1 MPETQAINPNKK
13 RDLIAGIGFIAIAAL
28 IILIGIPYGV
38 QEPKKIKF
46 VALSPSYYPRLVC
59 YCLLFIGAL
68 LVATRLFKKL
78 DKDSAADHPVVDH
91 PGVNHPV
98 VNHPVVNHSGQS
110 SGTLTKQ
117 LVSLTIIA
125 VILLFYY
132 LSLESL
138 GFIVSSSI
146 VLLVLLLI
154 AGERKPWAIAL
165 LPALLPVSIYWFFTH
180 VANIPIPTGILEPWL
195 LGA

>member
-1 MPETQAINPNKK
+1 MNSNKK

-59 YCLLFIGAL
+59 YCLLCIGAL
-68 LVATRLFKKL
+68 LVATRLFKIF
-78 DKDSAADHPVVDH
+78 DNDSAAYHAVIDHPVA
-91 PGVNHPV
+91 NHPV
-98 VNHPVVNHSGQS
+98 VNRPGQS

-165 LPALLPVSIYWFFTH
+165 LPALLPVGIYWFFTH

>member
-1 MPETQAINPNKK
+1 MNSNKK
-13 RDLIAGIGFIAIAAL
+13 RDLITGIGFIAIAAL

-68 LVATRLFKKL
+68 LVATRLFKKF

-98 VNHPVVNHSGQS
+98 VNHPGQS
-110 SGTLTKQ
+110 SGTLKKQ

-125 VILLFYY
+125 VILLF
-132 LSLESL
+132 
-138 GFIVSSSI
+138 
-146 VLLVLLLI
+146 
-154 AGERKPWAIAL
+154 
-165 LPALLPVSIYWFFTH
+165 
-180 VANIPIPTGILEPWL
+180 
-195 LGA
+195 